1 LFLVGEDRRPAEV
14 VGHRAH
20 VVGPRREVEQG
31 KLHVLDL
38 LLRVL
43 EQGGLLGLADLL
55 GQLAAGAGW
64 LLGRFLVAI
73 CCVLRSAVTPLT
85 FSAKVL
91 TTVRGSGGR
100 PIVRASSADS
110 AAIRS
115 ERATA
120 ALGGGGGGSGA
131 AGPSG
136 SSKREPAGRNAP
148 PAVPACA
155 LRSAA

>member
-1 LFLVGEDRRPAEV
+1 MSLICCFVCLSKAACLAWLTCSASSPVALAGFSV
-14 VGHRAH
+14 V
-20 VVGPRREVEQG
+20 
-31 KLHVLDL
+31 
-38 LLRVL
+38 
-43 EQGGLLGLADLL
+43 
-55 GQLAAGAGW
+55 
-64 LLGRFLVAI
+64 FLVAI

-136 SSKREPAGRNAP
+136 SSKREPAGRKAP